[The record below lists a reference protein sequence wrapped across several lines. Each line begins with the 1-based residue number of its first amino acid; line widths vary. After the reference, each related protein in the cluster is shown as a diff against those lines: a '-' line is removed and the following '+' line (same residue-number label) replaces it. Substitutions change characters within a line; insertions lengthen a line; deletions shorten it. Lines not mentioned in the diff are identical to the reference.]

1 VKKYNIGDLIL
12 LTEKSCGTLCTG
24 IILSLNKDEYWLGG
38 GYYIIN
44 WAHPQ
49 IYSNRSDSKE
59 VSYTLLNTWVEQ
71 CIAKVYPVR
80 R

>member
-1 VKKYNIGDLIL
+1 MKKYKIGDLIL
-12 LTEKSCGTLCTG
+12 LTDKSCTTRYTG
-24 IILSLNKDEYWLGG
+24 IILSLNKDEHWLGG

-49 IYSNRSDSKE
+49 SYPNKSDSKE

-71 CIAKVYPVR
+71 CSAKVYPVR